1 MNKIEIGNI
10 TVDVFRKKIKNLH
23 LAVHPPEGRVRIA
36 SPAGVKDEAI
46 RLFVISRLPWIKRQ
60 QRKFQEQEREKERE
74 FLSRESHY
82 FFGKRYLLNVIEH
95 DGPPGVILKKNTIDM
110 YVRRGTTTEKRRVIM
125 NEWYR
130 REIKKVIPDLL
141 EKWEKITGVSASQ
154 WRVKLMKT
162 RWGTCN
168 IKAKRIWFNLELA
181 KKPVICLEYIIV
193 HELVHLLER
202 HHNEKFLRLME
213 QFMPQ
218 WKKYKEEL
226 NRLPASYAQWDY

>member
-10 TVDVFRKKIKNLH
+10 TVDVFHKKIKNLH
-23 LAVHPPEGRVRIA
+23 LAVHPPEGRVRIS
-36 SPAGVKDEAI
+36 SPVRVKDEAI
-46 RLFVISRLPWIKRQ
+46 RLFIISKLPWIKRQ
-60 QRKFQEQEREKERE
+60 QKKFREQEREKERE

-130 REIKKVIPDLL
+130 KEIKKVIPELL

-226 NRLPASYAQWDY
+226 NRLPASYTQWDY

>member
-10 TVDVFRKKIKNLH
+10 TVDVFHKKIKNLH
-23 LAVHPPEGRVRIA
+23 LAVHPPEGRVRIS
-36 SPAGVKDEAI
+36 SPVRVKDEAI
-46 RLFVISRLPWIKRQ
+46 RLFIISKLPWIKRQ
-60 QRKFQEQEREKERE
+60 QKKFREQERERERE

-130 REIKKVIPDLL
+130 KEIKKVIPELL

>member
-23 LAVHPPEGRVRIA
+23 LAVQPPEGRVRIA
-36 SPAGVKDEAI
+36 SPLRVKDEAI
-46 RLFVISRLPWIKRQ
+46 RLFVTSKLPWIKRQ
-60 QRKFQEQEREKERE
+60 QRKFREQERERERE

-82 FFGKRYLLNVIEH
+82 FFGHRYLLNVIEH
-95 DGPPGVILKKNTIDM
+95 DGPPEVILKKNTIDM
-110 YVRRGTTTEKRRVIM
+110 YVRTGTTTEKRRTIM

-130 REIKKVIPDLL
+130 KEIRKVIPELL
-141 EKWEKITGVSASQ
+141 EKWEKITGVSVAQ

-202 HHNEKFLRLME
+202 HHNENFVKLME

-218 WKKYKEEL
+218 WKKYREEL
-226 NRLPASYAQWDY
+226 NRLPAGYAGWDD

>member
-10 TVDVFRKKIKNLH
+10 TVDVFHKKIKNLH

-60 QRKFQEQEREKERE
+60 QKKFREQERERERE

-82 FFGKRYLLNVIEH
+82 FFGKRYLLNVIEY

-130 REIKKVIPDLL
+130 KEIKKVIPELL

>member
-23 LAVHPPEGRVRIA
+23 LAVQPPEGRVRIA
-36 SPAGVKDEAI
+36 SPLRVKDEAI
-46 RLFVISRLPWIKRQ
+46 RLFVTSKLPWIKRQ
-60 QRKFQEQEREKERE
+60 QRKFREQERERERE

-82 FFGKRYLLNVIEH
+82 FFGHRYLLNVIEH
-95 DGPPGVILKKNTIDM
+95 DGPPEVILKKNTIDM
-110 YVRRGTTTEKRRVIM
+110 YVRTGTTTEKRKIIM

-130 REIKKVIPDLL
+130 KEIKKVIPELL
-141 EKWEKITGVSASQ
+141 EKWEKITGVSPLQ

-202 HHNEKFLRLME
+202 HHNENFVKLME

-218 WKKYKEEL
+218 WKKYREEL
-226 NRLPASYAQWDY
+226 NRLPAGYAGWDD

>member
-1 MNKIEIGNI
+1 MNTIEVGNI

-23 LAVHPPEGRVRIA
+23 LTVHPPEGRVRVA

-60 QRKFQEQEREKERE
+60 QRKFREQERERERE

-95 DGPPGVILKKNTIDM
+95 KGPPGIILNKNTIDM
-110 YVRRGTTTEKRRVIM
+110 YVSRGTTTEKRRIIM

-181 KKPVICLEYIIV
+181 KKPVLCLEYIIV

-202 HHNEKFLRLME
+202 HHNENFLRLME
-213 QFMPQ
+213 KFMPQ

-226 NRLPASYAQWDY
+226 NRLPASYVWWNY

>member
-10 TVDVFRKKIKNLH
+10 TVDVFHKKIKNLH
-23 LAVHPPEGRVRIA
+23 LAVQPPEGRVRIA
-36 SPAGVKDEAI
+36 SPLRVKDEAI
-46 RLFVISRLPWIKRQ
+46 RLFVTSKLPWIKRQ
-60 QRKFQEQEREKERE
+60 QKKFREQERETERE

-110 YVRRGTTTEKRRVIM
+110 YVRQGTTTEKRKIIM

-130 REIKKVIPDLL
+130 KEIKKVIPELL

-168 IKAKRIWFNLELA
+168 IKSKRIWFNLELA
-181 KKPVICLEYIIV
+181 KKPVYCLEYIIV

-202 HHNEKFLRLME
+202 HHNENFVKLME

-218 WKKYKEEL
+218 WNKYKEEL
-226 NRLPASYAQWDY
+226 NRLPAGYAGWDD

>member
-36 SPAGVKDEAI
+36 SPLRVKDEAI
-46 RLFVISRLPWIKRQ
+46 RLFVTSKLPWIKRQ
-60 QRKFQEQEREKERE
+60 QRKFREQERERERE

-82 FFGKRYLLNVIEH
+82 FFGHRYLLNVIEH
-95 DGPPGVILKKNTIDM
+95 DGPPEVILKKNTIDM
-110 YVRRGTTTEKRRVIM
+110 YVRTGTATEKRRTIM

-130 REIKKVIPDLL
+130 KEIKKVIPELL
-141 EKWEKITGVSASQ
+141 EKWEKITGVSAYQ

-168 IKAKRIWFNLELA
+168 IKEKRIWFNLELA

-202 HHNEKFLRLME
+202 RHNENFVKLME

-218 WKKYKEEL
+218 WKKYREEL
-226 NRLPASYAQWDY
+226 NRLPAGYAGWDD

>member
-1 MNKIEIGNI
+1 
-10 TVDVFRKKIKNLH
+10 
-23 LAVHPPEGRVRIA
+23 
-36 SPAGVKDEAI
+36 
-46 RLFVISRLPWIKRQ
+46 
-60 QRKFQEQEREKERE
+60 
-74 FLSRESHY
+74 
-82 FFGKRYLLNVIEH
+82 
-95 DGPPGVILKKNTIDM
+95 
-110 YVRRGTTTEKRRVIM
+110 M

-181 KKPVICLEYIIV
+181 KKPVLCLEYIIV

-202 HHNEKFLRLME
+202 HHNENFLRLME
-213 QFMPQ
+213 KFMPQ

-226 NRLPASYAQWDY
+226 NRLPASYVWWNY

>member
-10 TVDVFRKKIKNLH
+10 TVDVFHKKIKNLH

-60 QRKFQEQEREKERE
+60 QKKFREQERETERE

-110 YVRRGTTTEKRRVIM
+110 YVRRGTTTEKRRIIM

-130 REIKKVIPDLL
+130 KEIKKVIPELL
-141 EKWEKITGVSASQ
+141 EKWEKITGVFASQ

-202 HHNEKFLRLME
+202 HHNEKFVGLME
-213 QFMPQ
+213 KFMPQ
-218 WKKYKEEL
+218 WNKYKEEL
-226 NRLPASYAQWDY
+226 NRLPASYARWDY